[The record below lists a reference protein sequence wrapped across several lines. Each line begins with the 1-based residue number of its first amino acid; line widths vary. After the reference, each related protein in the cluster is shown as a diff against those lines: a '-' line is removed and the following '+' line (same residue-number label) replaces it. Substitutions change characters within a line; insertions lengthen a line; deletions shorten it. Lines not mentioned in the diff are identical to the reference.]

1 MDVHGFILPK
11 VAAVP
16 RAGAWLS
23 LPLSARENA
32 DLMDFLSFIRW
43 LAGQEK
49 MDLADNPRNRG
60 VCTSGCAFGK
70 PLGGTFTSRSLS
82 PTANFASKSSVDINK
97 QTNQG
102 ITVEPSEGARSAARG
117 WGEPCAFVLNN
128 ETAVI
133 ENI

>member
-1 MDVHGFILPK
+1 MRGFILIK

-16 RAGAWLS
+16 RSGAWLS

-49 MDLADNPRNRG
+49 MDLADNPRNRR

-82 PTANFASKSSVDINK
+82 PTANFAPKSSVDINK

-102 ITVEPSEGARSAARG
+102 ITEEPSEGAQSLLPG
-117 WGEPCAFVLNN
+117 GGLCFCFK
-128 ETAVI
+128 
-133 ENI
+133 